1 VHRPRNPANRRWWF
15 AVFLVAVAAVI
26 VVRIFRPMHPEEPKT
41 EANDATDA
49 SLISTQVLSF
59 HLDAKAELDSV
70 ADESGSI
77 FLKERPERPGAP
89 IVHSDPSPAQMEI
102 YKKERDLVPVDSAAA
117 ELNKP
122 GVQIEVE

>member
-1 VHRPRNPANRRWWF
+1 M
-15 AVFLVAVAAVI
+15 
-26 VVRIFRPMHPEEPKT
+26 VRIFRPVHPDEPKT
-41 EANDATDA
+41 ESSEGADA

-59 HLDAKAELDSV
+59 HLDSNAELDSV

-77 FLKERPERPGAP
+77 FLKNRPERPGAP

-102 YKKERDLVPVDSAAA
+102 YKKERDLVPGNAAA